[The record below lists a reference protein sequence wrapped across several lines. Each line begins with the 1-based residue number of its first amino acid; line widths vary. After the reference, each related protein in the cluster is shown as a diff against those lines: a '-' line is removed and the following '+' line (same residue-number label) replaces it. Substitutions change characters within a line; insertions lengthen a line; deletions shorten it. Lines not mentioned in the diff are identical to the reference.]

1 MISLNTNM
9 TSRWAAYSLTNTNTA
24 LQKSLNRLSSGH
36 RINSSFDDAGGL
48 AVSMKLSAS
57 IRRTEATQSNL
68 NNAISSLQ
76 TQDGILKSAQ
86 SVLTRMS
93 ELAQLSADVTKS
105 SSDAVLYQA
114 EYNGLTSALVEFTA
128 EQFNGTAMF
137 STDGATRSVVAS
149 EDGNQTIGMTQS
161 NLAGVYVDNN
171 LGSVDLTNISSIT
184 TTISNLET
192 AIQDL
197 SKLRASNGSEQMR
210 LAFAVDM
217 LSINRNTIEA
227 ANSQIQD
234 VDLAT
239 ESSNQAKQ
247 SILNQTGMAMLSQ
260 ANQSSRVVLRLLEPT

>member
-217 LSINRNTIEA
+217 LSNNRNTIEA